1 MSPQSIIHNN
11 STRCSQFGKLIQK
24 KYQVVSQKKKK
35 KKKEIEMPLLD
46 ILWLSQ
52 LLVHVFVEHVY

>member
-1 MSPQSIIHNN
+1 MSLCSLDGMSPQSVIHNS

-35 KKKEIEMPLLD
+35 KK
-46 ILWLSQ
+46 S
-52 LLVHVFVEHVY
+52 VSA